1 MTSSRELAGRCL
13 CGQIT
18 FTIKSAPVSWQIC
31 HCRECQRAQG
41 SAFACNAPVAEADVC
56 FVSGEHLLKH
66 YESSPGKVRAFC
78 AECGSPVFSQHQ
90 SLPGVLRMR
99 IGLIDTLHRARIE
112 SQAYCVEAA
121 DWLEDLDQAPGFAQA
136 RPKD

>member
-1 MTSSRELAGRCL
+1 MTTLGNLTGRCL

-18 FTIKSAPVSWQIC
+18 FTIKSAPASWQIC
-31 HCRECQRAQG
+31 HCHECQRAQG
-41 SAFACNAPVAEADVC
+41 SAFACNAPVSEADVC
-56 FVSGEHLLKH
+56 FDTGEHMLKR

-78 AECGSPVFSQHQ
+78 QECGSPVFSQHK

-99 IGLIDTLHRARIE
+99 VGLIDSLQKARIE

-121 DWLEDLDQAPGFAQA
+121 DWLQDLQQAPGFARA